1 MAMGMKRK
9 LKMSMEMIKM
19 IKTKVQAMRKLKI
32 RQLKT
37 ITKTPTEVEDEAEEE
52 AVEEVEAGAEAGE
65 LLEVALPSFTEAE
78 AAIVA
83 EAATTTITIT

>member
-1 MAMGMKRK
+1 MHRLRTNAV
-9 LKMSMEMIKM
+9 
-19 IKTKVQAMRKLKI
+19 TVA
-32 RQLKT
+32 
-37 ITKTPTEVEDEAEEE
+37 DAEE